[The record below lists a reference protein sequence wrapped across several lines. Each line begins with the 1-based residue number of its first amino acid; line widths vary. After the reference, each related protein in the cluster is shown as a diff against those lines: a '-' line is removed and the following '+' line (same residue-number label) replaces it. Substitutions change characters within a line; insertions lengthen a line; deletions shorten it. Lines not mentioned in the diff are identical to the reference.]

1 MFSILIPLCSICVNT
16 IFPLTK
22 KIFLICISALKKAVE
37 LPYGM
42 IHLYIGVLAFLDKD
56 GHCFFEQTNILR
68 TNSYFEKK
76 VWFRKKTKDGRTD
89 WVIQKKK
96 RNRWKMNHHFENKG
110 KNFYEGS
117 EKTKDQCENE
127 GKWKHRNQNPKWSY
141 PKHVCIK
148 MAEK

>member
-1 MFSILIPLCSICVNT
+1 MWKILSCTVHVFSILIPLCSICVNT

-56 GHCFFEQTNILR
+56 GHCFLNKQIFREQTHTL
-68 TNSYFEKK
+68 EKR
-76 VWFRKKTKDGRTD
+76 FCSE
-89 WVIQKKK
+89 KK

-110 KNFYEGS
+110 KNFFEGT

-127 GKWKHRNQNPKWSY
+127 GK
-141 PKHVCIK
+141 
-148 MAEK
+148 